1 MEAVLGRE
9 HNEVAEILV
18 EFNEAVQNN
27 EEGIVVKQLET
38 LYYPGD
44 RSDKWIKMKG
54 DYYEGIVDTLD
65 LMIIGGYFG
74 EGK

>member
-1 MEAVLGRE
+1 MD
-9 HNEVAEILV
+9 
-18 EFNEAVQNN
+18 
-27 EEGIVVKQLET
+27 T

>member
-1 MEAVLGRE
+1 
-9 HNEVAEILV
+9 
-18 EFNEAVQNN
+18 
-27 EEGIVVKQLET
+27 
-38 LYYPGD
+38 
-44 RSDKWIKMKG
+44 MKG